1 MSPRVATGNGRVE
14 LPLDRKR
21 RRGNGR
27 AGTRPSRCTFVA
39 VATDSPAPQASDC
52 LNEANPQGRKGP
64 SATLPYIHDGEG
76 AVATTPARGHKTTIY
91 QLPSTNYHLPTAIH
105 QLPSTNCQLP
115 STNYQLSS
123 TIYQLPST
131 NYHLPT
137 AIYQLPTIN
146 YQLPTINYQLPTSR
160 FSNRHSPSRSEADTI
175 ASKKPSAST
184 ERVSSPA

>member
-1 MSPRVATGNGRVE
+1 MASTTARAHPSCDSLRGSLRSGDMSPRVATGNGRVE

-27 AGTRPSRCTFVA
+27 AGARPSRCTFVA
-39 VATDSPAPQASDC
+39 VATDSPAPQASGC
-52 LNEANPQGRKGP
+52 LSEANPQGRKGP
-64 SATLPYIHDGEG
+64 SATLPYIHDGE
-76 AVATTPARGHKTTIY
+76 A
-91 QLPSTNYHLPTAIH
+91 PSLRHQCLGTKLPTAI
-105 QLPSTNCQLP
+105 
-115 STNYQLSS
+115 
-123 TIYQLPST
+123 
-131 NYHLPT
+131 
-137 AIYQLPTIN
+137 